1 VNVEEHDMGMN
12 LITPGEIAFYKRN
25 YTKAINGY
33 ESLFAENS
41 GMPKSFFH
49 MSGGRAALHLA
60 FSYLEVEQN
69 TKANELISNFE
80 NYLQQGTSK
89 KGSNPSFYYQM
100 ALIKVL
106 QKNNNEAFNYLQGA
120 IDAGWVQAWRANYE
134 PIFDTIRDN
143 DRFSKMIGGIEAK
156 LANMRTRMTGQNDFL
171 VAEQ

>member
-1 VNVEEHDMGMN
+1 
-12 LITPGEIAFYKRN
+12 
-25 YTKAINGY
+25 
-33 ESLFAENS
+33 
-41 GMPKSFFH
+41 
-49 MSGGRAALHLA
+49 
-60 FSYLEVEQN
+60 
-69 TKANELISNFE
+69 
-80 NYLQQGTSK
+80 
-89 KGSNPSFYYQM
+89 M

-120 IDAGWVQAWRANYE
+120 IDAGWIQAWRANYE